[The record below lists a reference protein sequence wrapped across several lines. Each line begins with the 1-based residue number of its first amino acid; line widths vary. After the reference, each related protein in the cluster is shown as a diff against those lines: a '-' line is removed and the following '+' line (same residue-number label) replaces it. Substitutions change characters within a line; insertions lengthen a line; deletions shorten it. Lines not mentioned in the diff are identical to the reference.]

1 MLSKGK
7 CFRSGRKVKT
17 FSVDEEKGIHVSG
30 SCILSE
36 DCPRLS
42 PHRQAKYSEED
53 DCHSLFS
60 CPLGA
65 EAVLCKTDAEKAART
80 RFSRAAARR
89 TPWLTRL
96 PAPGPVK
103 NPVESQ
109 SRKRGALYAH
119 SHGH

>member
-1 MLSKGK
+1 MYQAVASCRKTVLA
-7 CFRSGRKVKT
+7 FRRIDRRNIPKKT
-17 FSVDEEKGIHVSG
+17 TVI
-30 SCILSE
+30 
-36 DCPRLS
+36 R
-42 PHRQAKYSEED
+42 
-53 DCHSLFS
+53 LFS

-65 EAVLCKTDAEKAART
+65 EAILCKTDAEKTART